1 MDALL
6 HELNEFINLLW
17 RGIFLQL
24 SVISNRVMKDRLAVH
39 NIRER
44 CGIQNEENR
53 SQDKSLWDS
62 AADGHWGRATVVYS
76 YNLSSVCDARI
87 EPVESSIFGNDL
99 LRLWL
104 QSIQY
109 DLQYDLLRS
118 LDHGNV
124 SVLTLL
130 DLSAAFDT
138 IDHTILLQRLEPV
151 SYTHLTL
158 PTTILV

>member
-1 MDALL
+1 MEGQTSAT
-6 HELNEFINLLW
+6 EC
-17 RGIFLQL
+17 LQQK
-24 SVISNRVMKDRLAVH
+24 NDKDRVAVH
-39 NIRER
+39 NVRER
-44 CGIQNEENR
+44 CGMQNEKNR

-109 DLQYDLLRS
+109 DLQHEFAWVTDEAYC
-118 LDHGNV
+118 
-124 SVLTLL
+124 SVVL
-130 DLSAAFDT
+130 A
-138 IDHTILLQRLEPV
+138 LLQVAFLGKCDD
-151 SYTHLTL
+151 
-158 PTTILV
+158 